1 MLLTRLLNFLCR
13 KRVFCRLCMNRGSE
27 ISPSE
32 YIEVVAEILCIN
44 VEVCIRRLCDF
55 FRTFLTRSEFE
66 YLRKFDIF
74 DTSLVRVWTTYYR
87 STDENRRNSQYLFE
101 FNIFLKFYL
110 RVYYDEFTYWFRNV
124 GDFLFNIIQRNND
137 NIHVS
142 SLRSQ

>member
-55 FRTFLTRSEFE
+55 FGPFWPEANLNICGNSIFSTLVWFVFE
-66 YLRKFDIF
+66 LRIIGRLMKIAEIHNIYSSLIF
-74 DTSLVRVWTTYYR
+74 FWNFIFVYIMTSSRIDFVMSV
-87 STDENRRNSQYLFE
+87 
-101 FNIFLKFYL
+101 IFFSI
-110 RVYYDEFTYWFRNV
+110 
-124 GDFLFNIIQRNND
+124 LFNGTMIIFM
-137 NIHVS
+137 
-142 SLRSQ
+142 